1 LDKKQKNPYAASA
14 IKLRFAIGNSNKYL
28 VLPASYYPELSSII
42 GVSND
47 IEQPTKEQLLLQWE
61 STIQKS
67 NTTRNTRYIITGNL
81 LQAFAD
87 FKGKLV
93 SYTTIDDKVE
103 KGILM
108 PDYWEPEEQGQS
120 SVAVPIIKSLPFI
133 KGLINGQSMRTSSGI
148 VFMRMYDRR
157 IKLIVPSSRAK
168 GGDFYLDREVLELV
182 EGRNFNKVSDKMVT
196 YIENS
201 LLGELLLLMQRK
213 HTCSVELTMQQY
225 KGIESEQKKVSS
237 RQNIR
242 LPEPEQATNVNHI
255 LILEL
260 EAEAVL
266 LQLQL
271 A

>member
-1 LDKKQKNPYAASA
+1 M
-14 IKLRFAIGNSNKYL
+14 
-28 VLPASYYPELSSII
+28 

-47 IEQPTKEQLLLQWE
+47 LDQPTREQLLLQWE

-120 SVAVPIIKSLPFI
+120 SVSVPIIKSLPFV
-133 KGLINGQSMRTSSGI
+133 KGLSNGQTMRTSLGI
-148 VFMRMYDRR
+148 VFMRMYDGR
-157 IKLIVPSSRAK
+157 IKIIAPSSRAK
-168 GGDFYLDREVLELV
+168 GGDFYLDKEVLELV
-182 EGRNFNKVSDKMVT
+182 QDRNFNKTADKMVS
-196 YIENS
+196 YIDNRNLE
-201 LLGELLLLMQRK
+201 ELLLVMQRK

-225 KGIESEQKKVSS
+225 KSIENEQKKISS
-237 RQNIR
+237 RKKIR
-242 LPEPEQATNVNHI
+242 LPEAEKAMNANQI

-271 A
+271 AS